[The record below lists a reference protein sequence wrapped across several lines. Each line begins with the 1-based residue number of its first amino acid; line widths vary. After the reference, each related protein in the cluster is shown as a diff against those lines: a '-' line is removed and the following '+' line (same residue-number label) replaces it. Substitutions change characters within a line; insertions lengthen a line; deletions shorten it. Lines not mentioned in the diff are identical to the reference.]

1 MSTPDHLA
9 PAPAGLLTRAAVT
22 FGEVVTVILA
32 ALALQALSREPVTID
47 VFSVAMLVAAAM
59 RIVTETGWG
68 ASPGKWLAGIR
79 VKFPGEVR
87 WMRLPQAV
95 LRNTWL
101 WLAPLAVLLST
112 QEEDLWAM
120 AAAVGVSII
129 LGPDRRSVTDLLA
142 GAYVIDPVAPRRVP
156 DPVDH
161 ISPRRAL
168 AWAVDMGLAVLL
180 GLALGAVLD
189 WSWWARGL
197 AVLAVVRLVTE
208 LIDAPTPGKA
218 LLGLRVTHSPGLR
231 PLRVL
236 GRNLWLAPAL
246 LIALAVDH
254 PVLLVEGFIA
264 LTFLYIPAQYSITDL
279 LARAEITRTG
289 R

>member
-9 PAPAGLLTRAAVT
+9 PAPAGLLTRAAAT

-32 ALALQALSREPVTID
+32 ALALQTLSREAITVD
-47 VFSVAMLVAAAM
+47 VVSAAMLVAAAM

-68 ASPGKWLAGIR
+68 ASPGKWMAGIR
-79 VKFPGEVR
+79 VKFPCEQR

-101 WLAPLAVLLST
+101 WLAPLTVLLSPVGE
-112 QEEDLWAM
+112 QLWAM
-120 AAAVGVSII
+120 AAAVGLSII

-142 GAYVIDPVAPRRVP
+142 GAYVIDPAAPRRVP

-161 ISPRRAL
+161 VSPRRAV
-168 AWAVDMGLAVLL
+168 AWVVDMALAVLV
-180 GLALGAVLD
+180 GLPLSMLLD

-197 AVLAVVRLVTE
+197 LVLAVLKAVSE
-208 LIDAPTPGKA
+208 LLAAPTPGKL
-218 LLGLRVTHSPGLR
+218 LLGLRVEHSPGMR
-231 PLRVL
+231 ALRVL
-236 GRNLWLAPAL
+236 GRNVWLVPAL
-246 LIALAVDH
+246 LIAVTVDH
-254 PVLLVEGFIA
+254 PVLLVEGLIA
-264 LTFLYIPAQYSITDL
+264 VTFLYIPAQRSLTDL
-279 LARAEITRTG
+279 LVGARVTRTS